1 MSDQA
6 GLDFFNALS
15 GHLDVVLTEPAK
27 PLSEHILNLQASP
40 TAKIARISLRLSV
53 YQPDE
58 AEKFRDLTDDE
69 WQRVVLRA
77 PRIRLRGETDK
88 VVEHAAPPSG
98 AFTVRDLATAIA
110 ETERQGRGD
119 TNWLGGIDV
128 HHVFFEGIDEDA
140 DGVWA
145 IRWGS

>member
-15 GHLDVVLTEPAK
+15 GHLDVTLTEPAK
-27 PLSEHILNLQASP
+27 PLSEHVMNLQAAP
-40 TAKIARISLRLSV
+40 TAQIASIALRLSV
-53 YQPDE
+53 YQPDKD
-58 AEKFRDLTDDE
+58 EKFRDLTDDE
-69 WQRVVLRA
+69 WQRVVLCA
-77 PRIRLRGETDK
+77 ASIRMCGETDK
-88 VVEHAAPPSG
+88 IVEHAAPAG
-98 AFTVRDLATAIA
+98 AFTVRDLAAAIA

-119 TNWLGGIDV
+119 SNWLGGIDV
-128 HHVFFEGIDEDA
+128 HHVFFEGIEQND